1 MKKVKIV
8 KKETSSLK
16 EEKEEKKLIINK
28 TLIISGKIKENLKN
42 WKLLKGPVCQQKIS

>member
-8 KKETSSLK
+8 KKETSSL
-16 EEKEEKKLIINK
+16 KEEKKLIINK
-28 TLIISGKIKENLKN
+28 TLIISGKIKEYLKN